1 MHYEKTGSGGQ
12 FSTQELVE
20 TKMIPLKCFQLISA
34 AFLSEEMGGGDCC
47 GSTKR
52 EWEMSSGQNQNLR
65 TAIVFTIETVIA
77 DVRFKIIIFAGLYNF
92 GRNWRRKEMV
102 LTKNIGRSSIGKI

>member
-52 EWEMSSGQNQNLR
+52 EWEMSSGQNQNWI

-77 DVRFKIIIFAGLYNF
+77 DVQLKKVLFAGLFNF
-92 GRNWRRKEMV
+92 V
-102 LTKNIGRSSIGKI
+102 KNL

>member
-52 EWEMSSGQNQNLR
+52 EWEMSSGQNQNWI

-77 DVRFKIIIFAGLYNF
+77 DVQLKKVLFAF
-92 GRNWRRKEMV
+92 
-102 LTKNIGRSSIGKI
+102 